1 MHRYTQHNRQKG
13 RFKQDSPAKH
23 ILPRGRVEDSQESMQ
38 ENDYDRQT
46 IESQVD
52 FQGSVDIW
60 KMKDSQRVAGSIN
73 YRLYGVE
80 EQLESG
86 DQRK

>member
-1 MHRYTQHNRQKG
+1 
-13 RFKQDSPAKH
+13 
-23 ILPRGRVEDSQESMQ
+23 MQ
-38 ENDYDRQT
+38 ENNYDRQT

-52 FQGSVDIW
+52 FQGNPHVYIW